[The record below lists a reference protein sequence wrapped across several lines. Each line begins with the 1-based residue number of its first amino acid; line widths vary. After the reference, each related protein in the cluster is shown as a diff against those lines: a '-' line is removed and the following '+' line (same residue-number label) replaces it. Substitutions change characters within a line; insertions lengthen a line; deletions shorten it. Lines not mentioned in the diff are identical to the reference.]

1 MVSSDRK
8 GSERQDPVWDREE
21 GMVRNIPTTSYEA
34 IGKRA
39 RDVKDAGFVP
49 MRILV
54 FTVCEIARDRH
65 RPRET
70 KVGGPVGLGP
80 TYIFARFMATYL
92 HTFSKHRVP

>member
-65 RPRET
+65 RHEKPRL
-70 KVGGPVGLGP
+70 VAP
-80 TYIFARFMATYL
+80 
-92 HTFSKHRVP
+92 